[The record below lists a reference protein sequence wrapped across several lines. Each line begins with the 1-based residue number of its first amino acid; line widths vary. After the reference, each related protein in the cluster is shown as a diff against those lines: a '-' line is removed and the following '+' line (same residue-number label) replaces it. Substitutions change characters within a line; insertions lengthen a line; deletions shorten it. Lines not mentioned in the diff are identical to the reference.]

1 VKESL
6 TLSLTDLKAFPQ
18 VNQYGTLECISN
30 PVGGD
35 LIGTTLFQGARL
47 KDVLDKSG
55 LEESVFDIKFTCVDG
70 YSESLPVQA
79 AMHPETLLCH
89 SMGNQPLTKKHGS
102 PIRLY
107 TPSRFGMKNPK
118 WIIRIDAIDSDYKGF
133 WQKRGWS
140 ESAFVKTTSVID
152 TTIPETNNLIEVGG
166 IAFAGARGIEAV
178 ELSVDESVWV
188 PVELDRP
195 LSPLTWI
202 LWRGSLEL
210 APGEHKITVRA
221 IDGEGEVQTGK
232 PSKTHPSGATGYHS
246 KRITIPS

>member
-1 VKESL
+1 
-6 TLSLTDLKAFPQ
+6 
-18 VNQYGTLECISN
+18 
-30 PVGGD
+30 

-47 KDVLDKSG
+47 KDVLDKAG
-55 LEESVFDIKFTCVDG
+55 LETSVLDIKFTCVDG

-89 SMGNQPLTKKHGS
+89 SMGNQPLTNKHGS

-107 TPSRFGMKNPK
+107 TPNRFGIKNPK

-140 ESAFVKTTSVID
+140 ESAFIKTTSLID
-152 TTIPETNNLIEVGG
+152 TTIPETNNLTQVGG

-178 ELSVDESVWV
+178 ELSVDESAWV

-195 LSPLTWI
+195 LSPLTWV

-210 APGEHKITVRA
+210 APGEHTITVRA
-221 IDGEGEVQTGK
+221 IDSEGEIQTGK
-232 PSKTHPSGATGYHS
+232 SSKTHPSGATGYHS
-246 KRITIPS
+246 KKITIPS